1 MALKGENMKNYIL
14 MQYFIQNI
22 LNGANYYN
30 GVINVKFSNEEIIN
44 ANANSLIKCVA
55 SYFNLDNF
63 YPEVKDLKLDKAL
76 YDSLKNDFDLYKKDN
91 VVNAELDNNLKEY
104 LNTLDSKKIHL
115 ELKKYYQNRLTNI
128 EVIKYIKK
136 LIDDQDL
143 YNYDRYLN
151 YTKEQCEKGIKTLT
165 EIFNILDKVEFEI
178 NDLGIKEKSITFEVG
193 SYEYE
198 NISPCLNFDEYDIS
212 FYKRVLN
219 LLKKKLK
226 NFGK

>member
-1 MALKGENMKNYIL
+1 MIDKNYSIESIIRYIITGL
-14 MQYFIQNI
+14 GIVSESVSVKEYDGII
-22 LNGANYYN
+22 
-30 GVINVKFSNEEIIN
+30 INVD
-44 ANANSLIKCVA
+44 AGMLIKCVA

-63 YPEVKDLKLDKAL
+63 YPEVKDLKLDKTL
-76 YDSLKNDFDLYKKDN
+76 YDSLKNEFELYKKDN
-91 VVNAELDNNLKEY
+91 VVNAKLDNNLKEH
-104 LNTLDSKKIHL
+104 LNTLDSKQIHL

-136 LIDDQDL
+136 LIDDKDL
-143 YNYDRYLN
+143 YDYDMYLN
-151 YTKEQCEKGIKTLT
+151 YTKEQCKKEIKTLT

-198 NISPCLNFDEYDIS
+198 NISPCLNFDIYDIS

>member
-1 MALKGENMKNYIL
+1 MKNYIL
-14 MQYFIQNI
+14 MQCFIQNI

-30 GVINVKFSNEEIIN
+30 GMINVKFSNDEIIN
-44 ANANSLIKCVA
+44 VDASMLIKCVA

-63 YPEVKDLKLDKAL
+63 YPEVKDLKLDKTL

-91 VVNAELDNNLKEY
+91 IVNKKLDDNLKEY
-104 LNTLDSKKIHL
+104 LNTLDSKQTYL

-136 LIDDQDL
+136 LIDGQDL

-151 YTKEQCEKGIKTLT
+151 YTKEQCKKEIETLT

-198 NISPCLNFDEYDIS
+198 NISPCLNFDIYDIN
-212 FYKRVLN
+212 YYLRVLN
-219 LLKKKLK
+219 LLKKRLEILNK
-226 NFGK
+226 

>member
-1 MALKGENMKNYIL
+1 MKNYIL

-30 GVINVKFSNEEIIN
+30 GVINAKFSNEEIIN

-219 LLKKKLK
+219 ILKKRLEKLNK
-226 NFGK
+226 

>member
-1 MALKGENMKNYIL
+1 MKNYIL

-44 ANANSLIKCVA
+44 ANASSLIKCVA

-76 YDSLKNDFDLYKKDN
+76 YASLKNDFDLYKKDN

-198 NISPCLNFDEYDIS
+198 NISPCL
-212 FYKRVLN
+212 
-219 LLKKKLK
+219 KL
-226 NFGK
+226 

>member
-1 MALKGENMKNYIL
+1 MKNYIL

-30 GVINVKFSNEEIIN
+30 GVINVKFSNEKIIN

-219 LLKKKLK
+219 LLKKKLERL
-226 NFGK
+226 

>member
-1 MALKGENMKNYIL
+1 MKNYIL

-44 ANANSLIKCVA
+44 ANASSLIKCVA

-76 YDSLKNDFDLYKKDN
+76 YDSLKNYFDLYKKDN

-219 LLKKKLK
+219 LLKKMLK

>member
-1 MALKGENMKNYIL
+1 MIDKNYSIESIIRYITTGL
-14 MQYFIQNI
+14 GIVSESVSVKKYDGII
-22 LNGANYYN
+22 
-30 GVINVKFSNEEIIN
+30 INVD
-44 ANANSLIKCVA
+44 AGMLIKCVA

-63 YPEVKDLKLDKAL
+63 YPEVKDLKLDKTL
-76 YDSLKNDFDLYKKDN
+76 YDSLKNEFELYKKDN
-91 VVNAELDNNLKEY
+91 VVNAKLDNNLKEH
-104 LNTLDSKKIHL
+104 LNTLDSKQIHL

-136 LIDDQDL
+136 LIDNKDL
-143 YNYDRYLN
+143 YDYDMYLK
-151 YTKEQCEKGIKTLT
+151 YSKEQCEKEIKTLT

-198 NISPCLNFDEYDIS
+198 NISPCLNFDIYDIS
-212 FYKRVLN
+212 FYKRVLS
-219 LLKKKLK
+219 LLRKMLK

>member
-1 MALKGENMKNYIL
+1 MKNYIL

-219 LLKKKLK
+219 LLKKKLDRL
-226 NFGK
+226 

>member
-1 MALKGENMKNYIL
+1 MKNYIL

-44 ANANSLIKCVA
+44 ANASSLIKCVA

-178 NDLGIKEKSITFEVG
+178 NDLGIKEKSIIFEVG

-198 NISPCLNFDEYDIS
+198 NISHCLNFDIYDIS

-219 LLKKKLK
+219 LLKKMLK

>member
-1 MALKGENMKNYIL
+1 MKNYIL
-14 MQYFIQNI
+14 MQYFIQDI

-30 GVINVKFSNEEIIN
+30 EMINVKLGNDEIIN
-44 ANANSLIKCVA
+44 IDANMLIRCVA

-76 YDSLKNDFDLYKKDN
+76 YDSL
-91 VVNAELDNNLKEY
+91 
-104 LNTLDSKKIHL
+104 
-115 ELKKYYQNRLTNI
+115 R
-128 EVIKYIKK
+128 
-136 LIDDQDL
+136 
-143 YNYDRYLN
+143 
-151 YTKEQCEKGIKTLT
+151 
-165 EIFNILDKVEFEI
+165 
-178 NDLGIKEKSITFEVG
+178 NDLGIKEKSIIFEVG

-198 NISPCLNFDEYDIS
+198 NISPCLNFDIYDIS

>member
-1 MALKGENMKNYIL
+1 MKNYIL
-14 MQYFIQNI
+14 MQYFIQDI
-22 LNGANYYN
+22 LNEANYYN
-30 GVINVKFSNEEIIN
+30 EMINVKLGNDEIIN

-219 LLKKKLK
+219 ILKKRLEKLNK
-226 NFGK
+226 

>member
-1 MALKGENMKNYIL
+1 MIDKNYSIESIIRYITTGL
-14 MQYFIQNI
+14 GIISESVSIKEYDGII
-22 LNGANYYN
+22 
-30 GVINVKFSNEEIIN
+30 INVD
-44 ANANSLIKCVA
+44 AGMLIKCVS

-76 YDSLKNDFDLYKKDN
+76 YDSL
-91 VVNAELDNNLKEY
+91 
-104 LNTLDSKKIHL
+104 
-115 ELKKYYQNRLTNI
+115 R
-128 EVIKYIKK
+128 
-136 LIDDQDL
+136 
-143 YNYDRYLN
+143 
-151 YTKEQCEKGIKTLT
+151 
-165 EIFNILDKVEFEI
+165 

-198 NISPCLNFDEYDIS
+198 NISPCLNFDIYDIS

>member
-1 MALKGENMKNYIL
+1 MKNYIL

-22 LNGANYYN
+22 LNGASYYN

-219 LLKKKLK
+219 ILKKRLEKLNK
-226 NFGK
+226 

>member
-1 MALKGENMKNYIL
+1 MKNYIL

-30 GVINVKFSNEEIIN
+30 GMINVKFSNDEIIN
-44 ANANSLIKCVA
+44 ADASMLIKCVA

-63 YPEVKDLKLDKAL
+63 YPEVKDLKLDKTL
-76 YDSLKNDFDLYKKDN
+76 YDSLRNEFEQYEKDN
-91 VVNAELDNNLKEY
+91 VVNAELDNNLREY
-104 LNTLDSKKIHL
+104 LNTLDSKQIHL

-136 LIDDQDL
+136 LIDDKDL

-151 YTKEQCEKGIKTLT
+151 YTKEQCKKEIKTLT

-198 NISPCLNFDEYDIS
+198 NISPCLNFDVYDIS

-219 LLKKKLK
+219 LLKKRLEIL
-226 NFGK
+226 

>member
-1 MALKGENMKNYIL
+1 MKNYIL

-91 VVNAELDNNLKEY
+91 VVNAKLDNNLKEH
-104 LNTLDSKKIHL
+104 LNTLDSKQIHL

-198 NISPCLNFDEYDIS
+198 NISPFLNFDIYDIS

>member
-1 MALKGENMKNYIL
+1 MKNYIL

-22 LNGANYYN
+22 LNGANYYS
-30 GVINVKFSNEEIIN
+30 GMINVKFSNDEIIN
-44 ANANSLIKCVA
+44 ADASMLIKCVA

-63 YPEVKDLKLDKAL
+63 YPEVKDLKLDKTL
-76 YDSLKNDFDLYKKDN
+76 YDSLKSEFEQYEKDN
-91 VVNAELDNNLKEY
+91 VVNAELDDNLREY
-104 LNTLDSKKIHL
+104 LNTLDSKQIHL

-136 LIDDQDL
+136 LIDDKDL
-143 YNYDRYLN
+143 YNYDKYLN
-151 YTKEQCEKGIKTLT
+151 YTKEQCKKKIETLT
-165 EIFNILDKVEFEI
+165 EIFNILDKVEFET
-178 NDLGIKEKSITFEVG
+178 NDLCIKEKSITFEVG

-198 NISPCLNFDEYDIS
+198 NISPCLNFDVYDIS

-219 LLKKKLK
+219 LLRKMLK

>member
-1 MALKGENMKNYIL
+1 MIDKNYSIESIIRYITTGL
-14 MQYFIQNI
+14 GIVSESVSVKKYDGII
-22 LNGANYYN
+22 
-30 GVINVKFSNEEIIN
+30 INVD
-44 ANANSLIKCVA
+44 AGMLIKCVS

-76 YDSLKNDFDLYKKDN
+76 YDSL
-91 VVNAELDNNLKEY
+91 
-104 LNTLDSKKIHL
+104 
-115 ELKKYYQNRLTNI
+115 R
-128 EVIKYIKK
+128 
-136 LIDDQDL
+136 
-143 YNYDRYLN
+143 
-151 YTKEQCEKGIKTLT
+151 
-165 EIFNILDKVEFEI
+165 

-198 NISPCLNFDEYDIS
+198 NISPCLNFDIYDIS

>member
-1 MALKGENMKNYIL
+1 MIDKNYSIETVIRYITTGL
-14 MQYFIQNI
+14 GIVSESVSVKKYDGII
-22 LNGANYYN
+22 
-30 GVINVKFSNEEIIN
+30 INVD
-44 ANANSLIKCVA
+44 AGMLIKCVA

-198 NISPCLNFDEYDIS
+198 NISPCLNFDIYDIS

>member
-1 MALKGENMKNYIL
+1 MKNYIL

-136 LIDDQDL
+136 LIDDKDL

-198 NISPCLNFDEYDIS
+198 NISPCLNFDIYDIS

-219 LLKKKLK
+219 LLKKKLERL
-226 NFGK
+226 

>member
-1 MALKGENMKNYIL
+1 MKNYIL
-14 MQYFIQNI
+14 LQYFIQNI
-22 LNGANYYN
+22 LNRANYYN
-30 GVINVKFSNEEIIN
+30 EMINVKLGNDEIIN
-44 ANANSLIKCVA
+44 IDANMLIRCVA

-76 YDSLKNDFDLYKKDN
+76 YDSL
-91 VVNAELDNNLKEY
+91 
-104 LNTLDSKKIHL
+104 
-115 ELKKYYQNRLTNI
+115 R
-128 EVIKYIKK
+128 
-136 LIDDQDL
+136 
-143 YNYDRYLN
+143 
-151 YTKEQCEKGIKTLT
+151 
-165 EIFNILDKVEFEI
+165 

-198 NISPCLNFDEYDIS
+198 NISPCLNFDIYDIS

>member
-1 MALKGENMKNYIL
+1 MKNYIL

-198 NISPCLNFDEYDIS
+198 NISPCLNFDIYDIS

-219 LLKKKLK
+219 LLKKKLERL
-226 NFGK
+226 

>member
-1 MALKGENMKNYIL
+1 MKNYIL
-14 MQYFIQNI
+14 MQYFIQDI

-30 GVINVKFSNEEIIN
+30 EMINVKLGNDEIIN
-44 ANANSLIKCVA
+44 IDANMLIRCVA

-63 YPEVKDLKLDKAL
+63 YPELKDLKLDKTL
-76 YDSLKNDFDLYKKDN
+76 YDSL
-91 VVNAELDNNLKEY
+91 
-104 LNTLDSKKIHL
+104 
-115 ELKKYYQNRLTNI
+115 R
-128 EVIKYIKK
+128 
-136 LIDDQDL
+136 
-143 YNYDRYLN
+143 
-151 YTKEQCEKGIKTLT
+151 
-165 EIFNILDKVEFEI
+165 

-219 LLKKKLK
+219 LLKKMLK

>member
-1 MALKGENMKNYIL
+1 MKNYIL

-44 ANANSLIKCVA
+44 ANANSLIKCVV

-91 VVNAELDNNLKEY
+91 VVNTELDNNLKEY

-198 NISPCLNFDEYDIS
+198 NISPCLNFDIYDIS

-226 NFGK
+226 NFCK

>member
-1 MALKGENMKNYIL
+1 MIDKNYSIETVIRYITTGL
-14 MQYFIQNI
+14 GIVSESVSIKEYDGII
-22 LNGANYYN
+22 
-30 GVINVKFSNEEIIN
+30 INVN
-44 ANANSLIKCVA
+44 AGMLIKCVA

-219 LLKKKLK
+219 LLKKKLERL
-226 NFGK
+226 

>member
-1 MALKGENMKNYIL
+1 MKNYIL

-63 YPEVKDLKLDKAL
+63 YPEVKDLKLDKTL
-76 YDSLKNDFDLYKKDN
+76 YDSLKNEFELYKKDN
-91 VVNAELDNNLKEY
+91 VVNAKLDNNLKEY

-136 LIDDQDL
+136 LIDDKDL
-143 YNYDRYLN
+143 YDYDMYLN
-151 YTKEQCEKGIKTLT
+151 YTKEQCKKEIKTLT

-219 LLKKKLK
+219 ILKKMLK